1 MRNIELEYKILS
13 KLKENPNLTQRQ
25 MAEELGL
32 SLGKTNYLIRALI
45 DRGLVKLKNFS
56 SSDEKINYM
65 YLLTLSGMTE
75 KAKLARKFLQYKSD
89 EFTKLKKEIENL
101 KSELALDEELE
112 NE

>member
-45 DRGLVKLKNFS
+45 DRGLVKLKNLV
-56 SSDEKINYM
+56 
-65 YLLTLSGMTE
+65 LLM
-75 KAKLARKFLQYKSD
+75 
-89 EFTKLKKEIENL
+89 KK
-101 KSELALDEELE
+101 
-112 NE
+112 